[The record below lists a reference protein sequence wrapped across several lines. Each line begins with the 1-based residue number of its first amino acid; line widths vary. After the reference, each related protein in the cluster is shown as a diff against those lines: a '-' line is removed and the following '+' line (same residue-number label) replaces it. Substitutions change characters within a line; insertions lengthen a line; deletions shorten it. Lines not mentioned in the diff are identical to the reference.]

1 MTYNF
6 FNPTRV
12 LFGAGQLENLHTQE
26 MPGRK
31 AMVVISNGKSTRE
44 SGALDRVMEQMNKA
58 GVETVLFDKV
68 GANPLKA
75 IVEEGRRFAKKK
87 WLRFCC
93 GFGRWIC
100 NGCRQ
105 DNGHVCVAA
114 WRSLGLCSRCYW

>member
-44 SGALDRVMEQMNKA
+44 SGALDRVMEQMDKA
-58 GVETVLFDKV
+58 GVETILFDKV
-68 GANPLKA
+68 GANGFCSGINRA
-75 IVEEGRRFAKKK
+75 AKK
-87 WLRFCC
+87 L
-93 GFGRWIC
+93 
-100 NGCRQ
+100 
-105 DNGHVCVAA
+105 
-114 WRSLGLCSRCYW
+114 WRRYFEDV

>member
-44 SGALDRVMEQMNKA
+44 SGALERVMEQMDKA

-75 IVEEGRRFAKKK
+75 IVEEGGRFAKKMAAILL
-87 WLRFCC
+87 WL
-93 GFGRWIC
+93 WAV
-100 NGCRQ
+100 
-105 DNGHVCVAA
+105 D
-114 WRSLGLCSRCYW
+114 L